1 MNAVRF
7 GFAKFRLANFE
18 FTCNG
23 TDRCS
28 LGPPVAGAGDGVK
41 GNAEGSRR
49 AELPFSRQIRRVFT
63 KCQPLRSKTGL

>member
-1 MNAVRF
+1 MNTVRF

-18 FTCNG
+18 FTCKG

-28 LGPPVAGAGDGVK
+28 PGPPVAGAGDGVK

-49 AELPFSRQIRRVFT
+49 AELAFFPSDSSGFH
-63 KCQPLRSKTGL
+63 KMLPH